1 MSLVGPR
8 ALTSSAD
15 LLQQPWT
22 RTLILVRPGLTGP
35 RIVDG
40 DGWTLEEQAIRD
52 VAYVREYSLWMDL
65 RLLFASLLRALRRER
80 ALPASYQPSL
90 GDEALVAE
98 TAAR

>member
-1 MSLVGPR
+1 MAECFRTGGGVPYSEFRPDFTASQDASWR
-8 ALTSSAD
+8 
-15 LLQQPWT
+15 LLY
-22 RTLILVRPGLTGP
+22 R
-35 RIVDG
+35 DG
-40 DGWTLEEQAIRD
+40 DGWTPEEQAIRD